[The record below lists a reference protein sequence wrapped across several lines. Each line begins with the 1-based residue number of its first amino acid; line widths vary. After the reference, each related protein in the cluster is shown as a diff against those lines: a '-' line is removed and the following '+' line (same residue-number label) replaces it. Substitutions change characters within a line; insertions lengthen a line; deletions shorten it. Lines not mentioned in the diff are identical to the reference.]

1 MHTRE
6 SLTADARRLG
16 IESGDTLLVHSSYK
30 SLGPVEGGAA
40 AVIGALEDALGPE
53 GLLLMPSFN
62 HVPGGQRAAT
72 WNHATTP
79 STVGYLTEF
88 FRTMPGTVRSDHYS
102 HSVAARGKDA
112 SAFVADHLSRVGPE
126 SPWDRAPWGCTFG
139 MQSPLM
145 KAYLRP
151 EGKVLMLGTDHHAS
165 TYCHVVEVLFWDWRK
180 SLNPGVAYDYI
191 DREEVFVFWDS
202 LNHQHRGKMGDSEC
216 RLHGIREFVDTVLA
230 AAKQNPKRFFK
241 WYVEIQQGA

>member
-1 MHTRE
+1 MHMRE

-16 IESGDTLLVHSSYK
+16 VEAGDTLLVHSSYK

-62 HVPGGQRAAT
+62 LVEGAQRAAT
-72 WNHATTP
+72 WNIATTP

-112 SAFVADHLSRVGPE
+112 AAFVADHLSRVGPE
-126 SPWDRAPWGCTFG
+126 SPWDLAPWGCNFG
-139 MQSPLM
+139 AQSPLM
-145 KAYLRP
+145 KAYRRP
-151 EGKVLMLGTDHHAS
+151 QGKVLMLGTDYHSS

-180 SLNPGVAYDYI
+180 SLKRDAPYDYI
-191 DREEVFVFWDS
+191 DREAVFVFWDA
-202 LNHQHRGKMGDSEC
+202 LDRQRRGKIGDADC
-216 RLHGIREFVDTVLA
+216 RLLGIREFVDTVLA
-230 AAKQNPKRFFK
+230 AAKQDPRRFFK
-241 WYVEIQQGA
+241 WYQD